1 MENYPGC
8 LFYLEFSIA
17 LMHKTLTN
25 QNTAFLCER
34 NYGKFSRLRAGRIIY
49 ITFPLRPA
57 RRLRSQYPKVFGSG
71 HPNRKPI
78 WYLFYEITTLQLF
91 QSMFGMDSLIKT

>member
-49 ITFPLRPA
+49 IRELKQATFLSTRTPTGSKS
-57 RRLRSQYPKVFGSG
+57 RRYRWRMMVSAVLV
-71 HPNRKPI
+71 
-78 WYLFYEITTLQLF
+78 
-91 QSMFGMDSLIKT
+91 